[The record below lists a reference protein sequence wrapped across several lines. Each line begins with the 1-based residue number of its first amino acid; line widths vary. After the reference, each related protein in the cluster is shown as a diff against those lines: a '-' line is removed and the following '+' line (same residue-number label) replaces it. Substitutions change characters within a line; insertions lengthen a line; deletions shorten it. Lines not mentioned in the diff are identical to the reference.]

1 MFTVNTARVEYNQN
15 THQWGVRLNVEI
27 DEEHKECYYLKA
39 IYITNQDYYYDDV
52 WDEVWKNPNEDYSIY
67 SFSDFISEDIYH
79 PNLSLDHVCIKD
91 DLIFIK
97 IEVAFKEKECTPEV
111 IGCDSEG
118 TLILNVFNVKNIYD
132 RYIQHIK
139 EVNVCCDIPKAFIDF
154 YLRYEAFKVAVI
166 TGNYASAIKMYRAL
180 MGKENRSNNINSCG
194 CGRVHR

>member
-1 MFTVNTARVEYNQN
+1 MFTVNTARVEYDSTNLR
-15 THQWGVRLNVEI
+15 WSIRLNVAI
-27 DEEHKECYYLKA
+27 DDAHKDCYYIKA
-39 IYITNQDYYYDDV
+39 IYITNQDNYYDDA
-52 WDEVWKNPNEDYSIY
+52 WDEVYKDEGREITAYNAIIE
-67 SFSDFISEDIYH
+67 EDINHIY
-79 PNLSLDHVCIKD
+79 NHVCIEN

-97 IEVAFKEKECTPEV
+97 IETTFREKEFKCVDTLE
-111 IGCDSEG
+111 CDAKG

-139 EVNVCCDIPKAFIDF
+139 EVNVCCDFPKAFIDF